1 MPGGR
6 PTKYKPEFCEKLID
20 HMSQGFSFE
29 SFAATIDTHRGTLYR
44 WEREYPEFRDA
55 KKSGLDKSLLFWER
69 LGMQGATGALEKFNS
84 SAWIFNLKNK
94 HLWRDKTPDEI
105 KEEAKPLIIVKPS
118 TGEREFLTNTR
129 AVEQLEAAGDD
140 EDE

>member
-6 PTKYKPEFCEKLID
+6 PTKYKPEFCEMLIK
-20 HMSQGFSFE
+20 HMEQGYSFE
-29 SFAATIDTHRGTLYR
+29 SFAATIDTHRGTLYN
-44 WEREYPEFRDA
+44 WEKEHTEFLNA
-55 KKSGLDKSLLFWER
+55 KKIGLDKSLLWWER
-69 LGMQGATGALEKFNS
+69 LGAHGAAGKVKGFNPA
-84 SAWIFNLKNK
+84 AWVFSVKNK
-94 HLWRDKTPDEI
+94 HQWRDKTPDEI